1 MTLRSE
7 FNDIFTSWNGKV
19 RYDIIYNMLL
29 RWLSKYKNI
38 VKDQT
43 SINDILCKIY
53 LYDMNQQSDNIIY
66 VSNPNLKK
74 DLCVLVEDIVYGE
87 MYQALRDELLD

>member
-7 FNDIFTSWNGKV
+7 FKDLFTCWNLKMRNDIL
-19 RYDIIYNMLL
+19 YNMLL
-29 RWLSKYKNI
+29 KWLSKYKNI

-53 LYDMNQQSDNIIY
+53 LYDMNQQSDIIIY

-74 DLCVLVEDIVYGE
+74 DLCVLLEDIVYGE
-87 MYQALRDELLD
+87 MYQSLRDELLY